1 MGGTIGRWLILSS
14 WIALRKDSRVNLRH
28 DCLMSQV
35 IFPPGEGGH
44 PALLQQGGQG
54 HGHAVH
60 VEHWQEGEDV
70 HPRRSAAK
78 LWVPSLGE
86 VGDNVPMGET
96 HLAFKLLIF
105 ASDIIIDK

>member
-1 MGGTIGRWLILSS
+1 MGGTIGRWLILCS

-28 DCLMSQV
+28 DCLRSQV
-35 IFPPGEGGH
+35 VPPGQGGH

-70 HPRRSAAK
+70 HPRGSAAK
-78 LWVPSLGE
+78 LWAPSLGE
-86 VGDNVPMGET
+86 VGDNVPMGEA